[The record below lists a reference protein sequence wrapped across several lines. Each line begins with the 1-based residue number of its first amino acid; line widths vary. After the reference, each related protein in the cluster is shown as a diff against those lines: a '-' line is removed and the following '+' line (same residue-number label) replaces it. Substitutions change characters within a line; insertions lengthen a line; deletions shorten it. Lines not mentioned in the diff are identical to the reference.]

1 MPCVDSNEKAIK
13 STSKIAVGI
22 LIHKACSVEQDYV
35 VQLDNF

>member
-1 MPCVDSNEKAIK
+1 MPCADSSKEAIK
-13 STSKIAVGI
+13 STWKITVGV